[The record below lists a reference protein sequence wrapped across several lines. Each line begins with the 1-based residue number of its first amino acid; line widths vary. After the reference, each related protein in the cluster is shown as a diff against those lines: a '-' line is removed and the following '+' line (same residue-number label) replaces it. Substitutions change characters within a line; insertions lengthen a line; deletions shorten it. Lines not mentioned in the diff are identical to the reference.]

1 MLRWLASPTFSK
13 NMKSCN
19 ETTNVSEWKTVPL
32 TGFEPKNAEPHD
44 QEAGPQQ
51 DGLHLHVHVQRELDT
66 EVVGVGEDLLQ
77 EAAPLLTDASDGLV
91 GVFALQLQGN
101 KIMEPPG

>member
-13 NMKSCN
+13 NMKSCK
-19 ETTNVSEWKTVPL
+19 ETTDVSGRESAL
-32 TGFEPKNAEPHD
+32 RTGSERRRKAEPHD
-44 QEAGPQQ
+44 QEAGAQQ
-51 DGLHLHVHVQRELDT
+51 HRLHLHVHVQRELDP

-91 GVFALQLQGN
+91 VVFALQLQSQ
-101 KIMEPPG
+101 ERTPP